1 MLVPFRD
8 IQTIRKFVNKQKNY
22 VVCQFCN
29 KPILV
34 KEMVSHMSIHKE
46 I

>member
-1 MLVPFRD
+1 MLTPFLELEV
-8 IQTIRKFVNKQKNY
+8 IKKLVNKQKNY

-34 KEMVSHMSIHKE
+34 KNMVSHMAIHKE